1 MVRRFKLVN
10 GSGAEWDLMRFDAF
24 FHAPDGLGFS
34 RTITSIRAGFD
45 YIQTDEFLNQQ
56 AVTGEM
62 VFDGY
67 AVYREF
73 VDFITDAPLSVGYA
87 PQNDWYF
94 RTCAVQSIGK
104 TEIGGEGRLICPITF
119 LCSGMWHE
127 TASANSIVSDIDSPK
142 VYPYGYNYNY
152 FESTLGSILIS
163 NGALESPI
171 ILSILGPVENP
182 TWSLQQGGE
191 VIANGTVTANIAEG
205 HKLVV
210 DARPDSMQIAEYTLG
225 GEYVQDLYSASD
237 FSTERFLY
245 APAGDSVISV
255 SGIGGTKV
263 VGKNKLKNNLT
274 SGTLNGITYTVSADG
289 KITLDG
295 MATATTYLD
304 LDTDFDSTALAG
316 YVYTQWVRPAL
327 TDQSVRICTQ
337 SGGVI
342 DRAGVQSITAN
353 GQKIQDHGTG
363 LVFSVRIASGSFYLG
378 WTIEPM
384 IRAEGTPAD
393 YEQYREVEI
402 VQAIAEV
409 EKNVYSV

>member
-10 GSGAEWDLMRFDAF
+10 GSGTEWDLMRFDAF

-45 YIQTDEFLNQQ
+45 YIQTDEYLNQQ
-56 AVTGEM
+56 AITGEM

-67 AVYREF
+67 STYR
-73 VDFITDAPLSVGYA
+73 DFIDFLAIAPLSVGYA
-87 PQNDWYF
+87 PQNNWYF
-94 RTCAVQSIGK
+94 RACAVEAIGK

-127 TASANSIVSDIDSPK
+127 TVSANSIVTDIGSPK
-142 VYPYGYNYNY
+142 AYPYGYNYNY
-152 FESTLGSILIS
+152 FESTLGSIQIS
-163 NGALESPI
+163 NGKLESPI

-191 VIANGTVTANIAEG
+191 AISNGAVTANIAEG

-225 GEYVQDLYSASD
+225 DEYVQDLYSASD

-255 SGIGGTKV
+255 SGIGGTTF
-263 VGKNKLKNNLT
+263 VGKNKLKNRLE
-274 SGTLNGITYTVSADG
+274 SGTYNGVTVTVNSDGTITIDG
-289 KITLDG
+289 T
-295 MATATTYLD
+295 ATATTYLD
-304 LDTDFDSTALAG
+304 IDTDFDSAALEG
-316 YVYTQWVRPAL
+316 YVYTQGIGLSTAS
-327 TDQSVRICTQ
+327 QSARICTQ

-342 DRAGVQSITAN
+342 DRNGVQRITEN
-353 GQKIQDHGTG
+353 GAEILDNGSG
-363 LVFSVRIASGSFYLG
+363 LVFSIRLASGSSYTG
-378 WTIEPM
+378 WNIKPM
-384 IRAEGTPAD
+384 IRAENTGSE
-393 YEQYREVEI
+393 YEPYQEVKI